1 MHTVSFD
8 AWKDFFTAAVSAT
21 AALTGLVFVALS
33 INLSKIL
40 TQPGLSARGGETL
53 ILLAAALF
61 TALMTLIPG
70 QPSWAMAIKFGVIG
84 LFAWGV
90 PTVIHVGAGRLGHY
104 EERWQYVVRVV
115 LHQVATLPFVLAAF
129 SIFFAIN
136 GTQYLLASG
145 VLLALG
151 VGLFNAWILL
161 VEIVR

>member
-8 AWKDFFTAAVSAT
+8 AWKEFFTAAVSAT

-33 INLSKIL
+33 INLAKIL

-53 ILLAAALF
+53 ILWAAALF
-61 TALMTLIPG
+61 TSLMTLIPG
-70 QPSWAMAIKFGVIG
+70 QPSWVMAIKFGVVG
-84 LFAWGV
+84 LFAWGW
-90 PTVIHVGAGRLGHY
+90 PTMIHVGAGRLGHY
-104 EERWQYVVRVV
+104 GQRWQFVLRV
-115 LHQVATLPFVLAAF
+115 LFHQVATLPFVLAAL
-129 SIFFAIN
+129 SIVFAID

-145 VLLALG
+145 VLLTLG